1 MLSVRGFR
9 RNLIQQI
16 TWREAKLRQAD
27 VLLQNRL
34 LRQIVLLLCILALA
48 LFVAFFYFA
57 SSLCITLVLSSFLA
71 ILVDPLI
78 MYLERFRI
86 PRMISAAVIIAGAT
100 ILVVTLTYGSYKQV
114 ADVIDDL
121 PYYARKIGEDL
132 APITRKIETVRD
144 WAGRL
149 SAEVPTKKIPE
160 VKVKGDY
167 PEWTTYVIRGVGPV
181 SGAAM
186 IIVAV
191 PFLMFFLLIQ
201 KDRLKEK
208 LAIVWGDALDVSVL
222 MTGVTQMVRGFV
234 LGNLIIGA
242 LVALVT
248 VGALF
253 AMHVQGAPV
262 LGVISGFLNL
272 IPFIGAIAGAVVPM
286 GAALIQGLPVA
297 TLVGILA
304 TVVGL
309 HIVAVNLLVP
319 KIIGTRVSV
328 SPVAA
333 TVGILF
339 WGWLWGLIGV
349 LLAVPLTALVKI
361 VADSHPSLGK
371 IGNLLSEH
379 PEGVPPWS
387 RSATGTD
394 VPQLSEASNVKVR
407 QYMGNLRDNPR

>member
-1 MLSVRGFR
+1 
-9 RNLIQQI
+9 
-16 TWREAKLRQAD
+16 LRQAD
-27 VLLQNRL
+27 VLQQNRL
-34 LRQIVLLLCILALA
+34 LRQIVFLLCILALA
-48 LFVAFFYFA
+48 LLMAFFYFA

-86 PRMISAAVIIAGAT
+86 PRVISAAVIIAGAT
-100 ILVVTLTYGSYKQV
+100 ILIVTLTYGSYKQV
-114 ADVIDDL
+114 ADVVDDM
-121 PYYARKIGEDL
+121 PFYARKIGEDL
-132 APITRKIETVRD
+132 APISRKIETVRD
-144 WAGRL
+144 SAGRL

-160 VKVKGDY
+160 VKVKNDY
-167 PEWTTYVIRGVGPV
+167 PEWTTYVIRGAGPV
-181 SGAAM
+181 SGAA
-186 IIVAV
+186 IIIGAV

-208 LAIVWGDALDVSVL
+208 LAIVWGDAIDVSLL

-248 VGALF
+248 VGALL
-253 AMHVQGAPV
+253 AMHVEGAPL

-286 GAALIQGLPVA
+286 GAALIQDLPVA
-297 TLVGILA
+297 TLAAIFA

-319 KIIGTRVSV
+319 KIIGSRVSV

-371 IGNLLSEH
+371 IGNLLAER
-379 PEGVPPWS
+379 PEGIPPWS
-387 RSATGTD
+387 RASADGATA
-394 VPQLSEASNVKVR
+394 QLSEEANIKAR
-407 QYMGNLRDNPR
+407 QYVESLRDDQR

>member
-1 MLSVRGFR
+1 M
-9 RNLIQQI
+9 
-16 TWREAKLRQAD
+16 
-27 VLLQNRL
+27 LLQSRL
-34 LRQIVLLLCILALA
+34 LRQVVLLLCILALA
-48 LFVAFFYFA
+48 LFVAFCYFA
-57 SSLCITLVLSSFLA
+57 SSLCIAVVLSSFLA

-86 PRMISAAVIIAGAT
+86 PRMISAAVTIAGAT
-100 ILVVTLTYGSYKQV
+100 ILVVTMTYGSYKQV
-114 ADVIDDL
+114 ADVVDDM
-121 PYYARKIGEDL
+121 PFYARKIGEDL

-144 WAGRL
+144 SAGRL
-149 SAEVPTKKIPE
+149 TAEVSTKKIPE

-181 SGAAM
+181 SGAAL
-186 IIVAV
+186 IVGAV

-208 LAIVWGDALDVSVL
+208 LAIVWGDAIDVSVL

-242 LVALVT
+242 LVALAT
-248 VGALF
+248 IGALL
-253 AMHVQGAPV
+253 AMHVQGAAL
-262 LGVISGFLNL
+262 LGVVSGFLNL

-286 GAALIQGLPVA
+286 SAAVIQDLPVT
-297 TLVGILA
+297 TLAVILA

-309 HIVAVNLLVP
+309 HIIAVNLLVP
-319 KIIGTRVSV
+319 KFIGSRVSV

-371 IGNLLSEH
+371 IGNLLAEH
-379 PEGVPPWS
+379 PEDIPPWS
-387 RSATGTD
+387 RASAGAK
-394 VPQLSEASNVKVR
+394 VAQLSEPTNIKTRPYV
-407 QYMGNLRDNPR
+407 GDLRDNPR

>member
-1 MLSVRGFR
+1 M
-9 RNLIQQI
+9 
-16 TWREAKLRQAD
+16 
-27 VLLQNRL
+27 LLQNRL

-71 ILVDPLI
+71 ILIDPLI

-86 PRMISAAVIIAGAT
+86 PRMISAAVVIAGAT
-100 ILVVTLTYGSYKQV
+100 ILVVTMTYGSYKQV
-114 ADVIDDL
+114 ADVVDDM
-121 PYYARKIGEDL
+121 PFYARKIGEDL
-132 APITRKIETVRD
+132 APITRKIEKVRD
-144 WAGRL
+144 SAGRL

-181 SGAAM
+181 SGVA
-186 IIVAV
+186 IIIGAV

-208 LAIVWGDALDVSVL
+208 LAIVWGEALDVSVL
-222 MTGVTQMVRGFV
+222 MTGVTRMVRGFV

-242 LVALVT
+242 LLALVT

-262 LGVISGFLNL
+262 LGVVSGLLNL

-286 GAALIQGLPVA
+286 GAALIQDLPVA
-297 TLVGILA
+297 TLAAILA

-309 HIVAVNLLVP
+309 HIVAVNFLVP
-319 KIIGTRVSV
+319 KIIGSRVSV

-371 IGNLLSEH
+371 IGNLLAER
-379 PEGVPPWS
+379 PEGIPPWS
-387 RSATGTD
+387 RASA
-394 VPQLSEASNVKVR
+394 VANVAPLPEPANISSR
-407 QYMGNLRDNPR
+407 P

>member
-1 MLSVRGFR
+1 M
-9 RNLIQQI
+9 
-16 TWREAKLRQAD
+16 
-27 VLLQNRL
+27 LLQNRL
-34 LRQIVLLLCILALA
+34 LRQIVFLLCLLALA
-48 LFVAFFYFA
+48 LLIAFFYFA
-57 SSLCITLVLSSFLA
+57 SSLCITVVLASFLA

-100 ILVVTLTYGSYKQV
+100 ILVVTMTYGSYKQV
-114 ADVIDDL
+114 ADVVDDM
-121 PYYARKIGEDL
+121 PFYARKVGEDL

-144 WAGRL
+144 SAGRL

-167 PEWTTYVIRGVGPV
+167 PEWTTYVIRGMGPV
-181 SGAAM
+181 SGVA
-186 IIVAV
+186 IIIGAV

-201 KDRLKEK
+201 KNRLKEK
-208 LAIVWGDALDVSVL
+208 LAIVWGDAIDVSVL

-234 LGNLIIGA
+234 LGNLIIGT

-253 AMHVQGAPV
+253 ALHVEGAPL

-272 IPFIGAIAGAVVPM
+272 IPFMGAIAGAIVPM
-286 GAALIQGLPVA
+286 GAALIQDLPVA
-297 TLVGILA
+297 TLAAIFA

-319 KIIGTRVSV
+319 KIIGSRVSV

-371 IGNLLSEH
+371 IGKLVAAH
-379 PEGVPPWS
+379 PESIPPWS
-387 RSATGTD
+387 RAPAGPD
-394 VPQLSEASNVKVR
+394 AAHLSERANIKAR
-407 QYMGNLRDNPR
+407 QYVGSLRDDPR

>member
-1 MLSVRGFR
+1 
-9 RNLIQQI
+9 
-16 TWREAKLRQAD
+16 LRQTDA
-27 VLLQNRL
+27 LLQNRL
-34 LRQIVLLLCILALA
+34 LRQIVFLLCILALA

-57 SSLCITLVLSSFLA
+57 SSLCITVVLASFLA
-71 ILVDPLI
+71 ILVDPPI

-86 PRMISAAVIIAGAT
+86 PRVISAAVIIAG
-100 ILVVTLTYGSYKQV
+100 VTVLIVTMTYGSYKQV
-114 ADVIDDL
+114 ADVIDDM
-121 PYYARKIGEDL
+121 PFYAHKIGEDV
-132 APITRKIETVRD
+132 APIIRKVETVRD
-144 WAGRL
+144 SAGRL

-181 SGAAM
+181 SGAAL
-186 IIVAV
+186 IVGAV

-201 KDRLKEK
+201 KRRLKEK
-208 LAIVWGDALDVSVL
+208 LAIVWGDAIDVSVL

-234 LGNLIIGA
+234 LGNLIIGT

-253 AMHVQGAPV
+253 AMHVQGAAI

-272 IPFIGAIAGAVVPM
+272 IPFVGAIAGALVPI
-286 GAALIQGLPVA
+286 GAAVIQDLPIA
-297 TLVGILA
+297 TLVAILA

-309 HIVAVNLLVP
+309 HVVAVNLLVP
-319 KIIGTRVSV
+319 KIIGSRASV

-371 IGNLLSEH
+371 IGNLLAEH

-387 RSATGTD
+387 RTATD
-394 VPQLSEASNVKVR
+394 PNVAQPPEPNNEKVR
-407 QYMGNLRDNPR
+407 QYVGNLRDNPR

>member
-1 MLSVRGFR
+1 
-9 RNLIQQI
+9 
-16 TWREAKLRQAD
+16 LRQAD

-48 LFVAFFYFA
+48 LIVAFCYFA
-57 SSLCITLVLSSFLA
+57 SSLCITVVLSSFLA
-71 ILVDPLI
+71 ILVDPLV

-100 ILVVTLTYGSYKQV
+100 ILIVTMTYGSYKQV
-114 ADVIDDL
+114 ADVVDDM
-121 PYYARKIGEDL
+121 PFYARKIGEDL

-144 WAGRL
+144 SAGRL
-149 SAEVPTKKIPE
+149 TTEVSTKKIPE

-181 SGAAM
+181 SGAAL
-186 IIVAV
+186 IVGAV

-208 LAIVWGDALDVSVL
+208 LAIVWGDAIDVSVL

-242 LVALVT
+242 LMALATVA
-248 VGALF
+248 ALF
-253 AMHVQGAPV
+253 AMHVQGAPL
-262 LGVISGFLNL
+262 LGVVSGFLNL

-286 GAALIQGLPVA
+286 GAAVIQDLPVT
-297 TLVGILA
+297 TLAVILA

-319 KIIGTRVSV
+319 KFIGSRVSV

-371 IGNLLSEH
+371 FGNLLAEH
-379 PEGVPPWS
+379 PEGIPPWS
-387 RSATGTD
+387 RASSGAK
-394 VPQLSEASNVKVR
+394 VAQLSEPANISSRPYV
-407 QYMGNLRDNPR
+407 GDLRDNPR

>member
-1 MLSVRGFR
+1 
-9 RNLIQQI
+9 
-16 TWREAKLRQAD
+16 LRQAD
-27 VLLQNRL
+27 VLLQSRL
-34 LRQIVLLLCILALA
+34 LRQVVLLLCILALA
-48 LFVAFFYFA
+48 LFVAFCYFA
-57 SSLCITLVLSSFLA
+57 SSLCIAVVLSSFLA

-86 PRMISAAVIIAGAT
+86 PRMISAAVTIAGAT
-100 ILVVTLTYGSYKQV
+100 ILVVTMTYGSYKQV
-114 ADVIDDL
+114 ADVVDDM
-121 PYYARKIGEDL
+121 PFYARKIGEDL

-144 WAGRL
+144 SAGRL
-149 SAEVPTKKIPE
+149 TAEVSTKKIPE

-181 SGAAM
+181 SGAAL
-186 IIVAV
+186 IVGAV

-208 LAIVWGDALDVSVL
+208 LAIVWGDAIDVSVL

-242 LVALVT
+242 LVALAT
-248 VGALF
+248 IGALL
-253 AMHVQGAPV
+253 AMHVQGAAL
-262 LGVISGFLNL
+262 LGVVSGFLNL

-286 GAALIQGLPVA
+286 SAAVIQDLPVT
-297 TLVGILA
+297 TLAVILA

-309 HIVAVNLLVP
+309 HIIAVNLLVP
-319 KIIGTRVSV
+319 KFIGSRVSV

-371 IGNLLSEH
+371 IGNLLAEH
-379 PEGVPPWS
+379 PEDIPPWS
-387 RSATGTD
+387 RASAGAK
-394 VPQLSEASNVKVR
+394 VAQLSEPTNIKTRPYV
-407 QYMGNLRDNPR
+407 GDLRDNPR

>member
-1 MLSVRGFR
+1 
-9 RNLIQQI
+9 
-16 TWREAKLRQAD
+16 LRQAD
-27 VLLQNRL
+27 VLLQSRL
-34 LRQIVLLLCILALA
+34 LRQVVLLLCILALA
-48 LFVAFFYFA
+48 LFVAFCYFA
-57 SSLCITLVLSSFLA
+57 SSLCITVVLSSFLA

-86 PRMISAAVIIAGAT
+86 PRMISAAVTIAGAT
-100 ILVVTLTYGSYKQV
+100 ILVVTMTYGSYKQV
-114 ADVIDDL
+114 ADVVDDM
-121 PYYARKIGEDL
+121 PFYARKIGEDL

-144 WAGRL
+144 SAGRL
-149 SAEVPTKKIPE
+149 TAEVSTKKIPE

-181 SGAAM
+181 SGAAL
-186 IIVAV
+186 IVGAV

-208 LAIVWGDALDVSVL
+208 LAIVWGDAIDVSVL

-242 LVALVT
+242 LVALAT
-248 VGALF
+248 IGALL
-253 AMHVQGAPV
+253 AMHVQGAAI
-262 LGVISGFLNL
+262 LGVVSGFLNL

-286 GAALIQGLPVA
+286 GAAVIQDLPVT
-297 TLVGILA
+297 TLGVILA

-309 HIVAVNLLVP
+309 HIIAVNLLVP
-319 KIIGTRVSV
+319 KFIGSRVSV

-371 IGNLLSEH
+371 IGNLLAEH
-379 PEGVPPWS
+379 PEDIPPWS
-387 RSATGTD
+387 RASAGAK
-394 VPQLSEASNVKVR
+394 VAQLSEPTNIKTRPYV
-407 QYMGNLRDNPR
+407 GDLRDNPR

>member
-1 MLSVRGFR
+1 
-9 RNLIQQI
+9 
-16 TWREAKLRQAD
+16 LRQAD
-27 VLLQNRL
+27 VLQQNPL
-34 LRQIVLLLCILALA
+34 LRQIVFLLCILALA
-48 LFVAFFYFA
+48 LLMAFFYFA

-100 ILVVTLTYGSYKQV
+100 ILIVTLTYGSYKQV
-114 ADVIDDL
+114 ADVVDDM
-121 PYYARKIGEDL
+121 PFYARKIGEEL
-132 APITRKIETVRD
+132 APISRKIETVRD
-144 WAGRL
+144 SAGRL

-160 VKVKGDY
+160 VKVKNDY
-167 PEWTTYVIRGVGPV
+167 PEWTTYVIRGAGPV
-181 SGAAM
+181 SGAA
-186 IIVAV
+186 IIIGAV

-208 LAIVWGDALDVSVL
+208 LAIVWGDAIDVSLL

-253 AMHVQGAPV
+253 AMHVEGAPV

-286 GAALIQGLPVA
+286 GAALIQDLPVA
-297 TLVGILA
+297 TLAAIFA

-319 KIIGTRVSV
+319 KIIGSRVSV

-371 IGNLLSEH
+371 IGNLLAER
-379 PEGVPPWS
+379 PEGIPPWS
-387 RSATGTD
+387 RPLAGANANAA
-394 VPQLSEASNVKVR
+394 QLSEEANIKAR
-407 QYMGNLRDNPR
+407 QYVGSLRDNPR

>member
-1 MLSVRGFR
+1 M
-9 RNLIQQI
+9 
-16 TWREAKLRQAD
+16 
-27 VLLQNRL
+27 LLQNRL
-34 LRQIVLLLCILALA
+34 LRQIVFLLCILALA
-48 LFVAFFYFA
+48 LLIAFFYFA
-57 SSLCITLVLSSFLA
+57 SSLCITVVLSSFLA

-100 ILVVTLTYGSYKQV
+100 ILVVTMTYGSYKQV
-114 ADVIDDL
+114 ADVVDDM
-121 PYYARKIGEDL
+121 PFYARKIGEDV

-144 WAGRL
+144 SAGRL
-149 SAEVPTKKIPE
+149 SAEVSPKKIPE

-167 PEWTTYVIRGVGPV
+167 PEWTTYVIRGMGPV
-181 SGAAM
+181 SGAAL
-186 IIVAV
+186 IIGAV

-208 LAIVWGDALDVSVL
+208 LAIVWGDAIDVSVL

-234 LGNLIIGA
+234 LGNLIIGT

-248 VGALF
+248 VAALF
-253 AMHVQGAPV
+253 AMHVDGAPL

-286 GAALIQGLPVA
+286 GAALIQDLPVA
-297 TLVGILA
+297 TLAAIFA

-319 KIIGTRVSV
+319 KIIGSRVSV

-371 IGNLLSEH
+371 IGKLVAEH
-379 PEGVPPWS
+379 PESIPPWS
-387 RSATGTD
+387 RAPAGPD
-394 VPQLSEASNVKVR
+394 GAHLSGRANIKAR
-407 QYMGNLRDNPR
+407 QYVGSLRDDPR

>member
-1 MLSVRGFR
+1 
-9 RNLIQQI
+9 
-16 TWREAKLRQAD
+16 LRQAD

-48 LFVAFFYFA
+48 LIVAFCYFA
-57 SSLCITLVLSSFLA
+57 SSLCITVVLSSFLA

-100 ILVVTLTYGSYKQV
+100 ILIVTMTYGSYKQV
-114 ADVIDDL
+114 ADVVDDL
-121 PYYARKIGEDL
+121 PFYARKIGEDL
-132 APITRKIETVRD
+132 APITRKIEMVRD
-144 WAGRL
+144 SAGRL
-149 SAEVPTKKIPE
+149 TAEVSTKKIPE
-160 VKVKGDY
+160 VKVKEDY

-181 SGAAM
+181 SGAAL
-186 IIVAV
+186 IVGAV

-208 LAIVWGDALDVSVL
+208 LAIVWGDAIDVSVL

-242 LVALVT
+242 LVALAT
-248 VGALF
+248 VGALL

-262 LGVISGFLNL
+262 LGVVSGFLNL

-286 GAALIQGLPVA
+286 GAAVIQDLPVT
-297 TLVGILA
+297 TLAVILA

-319 KIIGTRVSV
+319 KFIGSRVSV

-371 IGNLLSEH
+371 IGNLLAEH
-379 PEGVPPWS
+379 PESVPPWS
-387 RSATGTD
+387 RASARAK
-394 VPQLSEASNVKVR
+394 VAQLSEPTNISSRPYV
-407 QYMGNLRDNPR
+407 GDLRDNPR